1 MVPRHDDDLQNRD
14 ENQRGPGGFGS
25 RARLRLIATS
35 VRTEPRLMK
44 VRGFFIVCNMIRKS
58 GNRFS
63 EKTMFETKHHLR
75 RTKCPTIP

>member
-1 MVPRHDDDLQNRD
+1 
-14 ENQRGPGGFGS
+14 
-25 RARLRLIATS
+25 
-35 VRTEPRLMK
+35 MK
-44 VRGFFIVCNMIRKS
+44 VRGFFIACNMIRKS